1 MTKPA
6 TVSIDEIIA
15 CETLISQNLVR
26 ARGTI
31 SQRQEISIRGVVA
44 PNYPQPKE
52 ALMLPGGF
60 ISSPISADIYKLI
73 AAEFRETRPLAITDE
88 TIHEARLF
96 TSNLTGVNLDC
107 VHVEVVPSHEWDLG
121 DTVEGFHIPVGF
133 TDHMVFAPSVF
144 SSPTELLVHELGH
157 AAHTTAQRKNN
168 ELPFFF
174 ATPITAEFVAHFC
187 QYNYLLSHQTRSHFI
202 NALGQLTP
210 ATFALSIYA
219 SQVFDNFEGF
229 LKTEHAKSITQALPI
244 AIIERTYWSFCTDK
258 PRFFREALRG
268 IAIVLALWFVDDHE
282 GMKRFIASDRID
294 RAIDDKLDHA
304 FPGTDHKKAF
314 DCVNEQI
321 YKLLNRFNR

>member
-1 MTKPA
+1 MTNPT

-15 CETLISQNLVR
+15 CETLISQNLMR

-44 PNYPQPKE
+44 PNYQRPQE
-52 ALMLPGGF
+52 ALMVPGEF

-73 AAEFRETRPLAITDE
+73 AAEFRDTRPLAITDE
-88 TIHEARLF
+88 TIHESRLF
-96 TSNLTGVNLDC
+96 TSNLTGVNLDR
-107 VHVEVVPSHEWDLG
+107 VRIEVVPSHEWDLG
-121 DTVEGFHIPVGF
+121 DTVEGFHIPVGY

-144 SSPTELLVHELGH
+144 SSPAELLVHELGH

-174 ATPITAEFVAHFC
+174 TTAITAEFVAHYC
-187 QYNYLLSHQTRSHFI
+187 QYNYLLSQQTRSHFI
-202 NALGQLTP
+202 NALGQLNT
-210 ATFALSIYA
+210 ASFALSIYA
-219 SQVFDNFEGF
+219 SQVFDNFTEF

-244 AIIERTYWSFCTDK
+244 SVIERTYWSFCADK
-258 PRFFREALRG
+258 PRFYHEALRG
-268 IAIVLALWFVDDHE
+268 IAIVLALWLVDDHE

-294 RAIDDKLDHA
+294 RTIDDKLEHA
-304 FPGTDHKKAF
+304 FPDTDYTKAF
-314 DCVNEQI
+314 ECVNEQI